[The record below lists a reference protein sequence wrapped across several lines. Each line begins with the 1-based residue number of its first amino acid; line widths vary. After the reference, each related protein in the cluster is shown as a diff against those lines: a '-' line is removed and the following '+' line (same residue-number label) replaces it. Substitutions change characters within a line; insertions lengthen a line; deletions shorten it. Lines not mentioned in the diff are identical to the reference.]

1 MLAALPLVISLLALV
16 QRVVMLLGVRM
27 LEVMGGSCLAFQT
40 QMLRCK
46 VQDLLSCLQALG

>member
-46 VQDLLSCLQALG
+46 VQDLLSCVQALG